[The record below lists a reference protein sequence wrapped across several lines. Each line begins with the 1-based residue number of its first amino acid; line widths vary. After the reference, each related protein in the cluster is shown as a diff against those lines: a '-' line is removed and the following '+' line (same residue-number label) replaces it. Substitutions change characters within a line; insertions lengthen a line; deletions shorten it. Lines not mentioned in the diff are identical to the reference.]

1 MIIGS
6 GLLANAFFPAFGSR
20 QDVCVYAAG
29 VSNSNCNNAQEFARE
44 CRRLEDALRHADFMD
59 AFVYFGTSSVADP
72 GAAKTPYVRHKL
84 AMEYLVRS
92 FPRNLILRL
101 PNVAGRTPNPHT
113 LLNYLYAR
121 IARGES
127 FALWGKAKRN
137 VIDIDDVA
145 VIAREMIEDRSARG
159 ITRNIAN
166 SSNYSILDIVQAMES
181 VLGKRGV
188 YDVIDEGFEYSI
200 DTSPISHFI
209 EAAGVEFG
217 ETYLSSVLLK
227 YYGKSANW

>member
-6 GLLANAFFPAFGSR
+6 GLLANAFFPVFGNR

-29 VSNSNCNNAQEFARE
+29 VSNSNCDNAQEFGRE
-44 CRRLEDALRHADFMD
+44 CRRLEDALRHAHFMD

-72 GAAKTPYVRHKL
+72 GAANTPYVRHKL
-84 AMEYLVRS
+84 AMEYLVRN

-145 VIAREMIEDRSARG
+145 VIAREMIEDRSARR

-166 SSNYSILDIVQAMES
+166 SSNYSLLDIVQAMES
-181 VLGKRGV
+181 VLGKKAV
-188 YDVIDEGFEYSI
+188 FDVIEKGFEYSI

-209 EAAGVEFG
+209 EAAGVQFG
-217 ETYLSSVLLK
+217 ENYLGNVLVK
-227 YYGKSANW
+227 YYGKPAN